1 MTEPLS
7 GTRGTKY
14 ADATEGSIIRDVAE
28 RINLLEPDAA
38 PIVVLSSS
46 MKRKAVAKAAKF
58 EWFEDR
64 LAQNTVT
71 CSGAAGTGTTINVTA
86 GQGTR
91 VRVNDILVTSS
102 GESILVTVIATD
114 ALTVTRSMGAVAAA
128 SLADGDQ
135 LVVMGNAM
143 AEGSA
148 IPTFKYTKKVQTVNY
163 IQIFR
168 DSVQLTDVQAVV
180 DSYGGNDRTYQ
191 RMKIGIEHRRSIE
204 HAFLFGDAFEDTSG
218 SQTRRGTGGLLNR
231 ITTNVTDFGD
241 VLTQADF
248 ESFLRG
254 VFRYGHTVGGRR
266 RTALLSP
273 IWISA
278 INFWANQSLILEPND
293 KVYGLAM
300 ASYLTGHGQL
310 DLINHWLL
318 QDFTEFAKYGF
329 FIDPMN
335 IRYRY
340 LPGLDTKLWV
350 DTQNKS
356 DAVAQDE
363 YRSYVGEELQQ
374 EQMHGVGK
382 GVIGFA

>member
-1 MTEPLS
+1 MTEPLT
-7 GTRGTKY
+7 GMRGTKY
-14 ADATEGSIIRDVAE
+14 ADATEGSIPRDVAE

-38 PIVVLSSS
+38 PLVVLSSS
-46 MKRKAVAKAAKF
+46 MKRKQVAKAAKF

-64 LAQNTVT
+64 LAQNTTT
-71 CSGAAGTGTTINVTA
+71 CSGAAGTGTTINVTT

-91 VRVNDILVTSS
+91 IRVGDILIAQN
-102 GESILVTVIATD
+102 GESILVTTVATD
-114 ALTVTRSMGAVAAA
+114 ALTVERSKGATAAY

-135 LVVMGNAM
+135 LVVVGNAM

-148 IPTFKYTKKVQTVNY
+148 VPTFKYTKKTNVVNY

-168 DSVQLTDVQAVV
+168 DPIELTDVQSVV

-204 HAFLFGDAFEDTSG
+204 HAFLFGDGFEDTSG
-218 SQTRRGTGGLLNR
+218 SQTRRGTKGLINW

-248 ESFLRG
+248 ETWLRG
-254 VFRYGHTVGGRR
+254 VFRYGNSMGGRQ
-266 RTALLSP
+266 RTLLCSP

-278 INFWANQSLILEPND
+278 INFWANQSLNLEPND
-293 KVYGLAM
+293 KVYGLSM
-300 ASYLTGHGQL
+300 ASYLTGHGKVNL
-310 DLINHWLL
+310 VNHWLL
-318 QDFTEFAKYGF
+318 QDFTEFSQYAF
-329 FIDPMN
+329 AIDPMN

-340 LPGLDTKLWV
+340 LPGLDTKLHV
-350 DTQNKS
+350 DTQAKS
-356 DAVAQDE
+356 DAKIIDE

-374 EQMHGVGK
+374 EQTHGIGK